1 METGPTIVIIQALV
15 MLINGGIIVVSQ
27 YSYSIG
33 TPFMPSPRATRT
45 ITQKL
50 MLASIF
56 EHRPTL
62 RGPLTDG
69 ELAVEAEAGS
79 TIVAHTHACGRYLGA

>member
-1 METGPTIVIIQALV
+1 METGPTIVTQALV
-15 MLINGGIIVVSQ
+15 MLNGGIIVVSQ

-33 TPFMPSPRATRT
+33 TPFMPSPRSART

-50 MLASIF
+50 MASIF
-56 EHRPTL
+56 EHMPTL

-79 TIVAHTHACGRYLGA
+79 TIVTHTHACGRCLGA